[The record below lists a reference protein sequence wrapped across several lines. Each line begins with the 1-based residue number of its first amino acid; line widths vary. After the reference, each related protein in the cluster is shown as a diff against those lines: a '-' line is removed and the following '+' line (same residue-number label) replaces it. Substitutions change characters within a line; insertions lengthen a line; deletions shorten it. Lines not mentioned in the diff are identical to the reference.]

1 VNHLRNA
8 VDPPLRP
15 PEAIE
20 RIRFKVHAFRRQFRI
35 NPLREM
41 DELETDEICRMLTIS
56 PSNLW
61 VMLHRARIAL
71 RECLEVNW
79 FAEKT

>member
-1 VNHLRNA
+1 
-8 VDPPLRP
+8 
-15 PEAIE
+15 
-20 RIRFKVHAFRRQFRI
+20 
-35 NPLREM
+35 M